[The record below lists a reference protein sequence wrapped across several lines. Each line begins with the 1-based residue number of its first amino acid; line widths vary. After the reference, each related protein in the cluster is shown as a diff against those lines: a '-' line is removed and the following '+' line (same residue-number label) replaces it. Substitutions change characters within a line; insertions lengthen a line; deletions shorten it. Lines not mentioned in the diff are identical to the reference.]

1 MKRNIIVVIGDSNGR
16 LIIYNSSYA
25 SLSLVN
31 SFQGHTK
38 WISQIK
44 QSPFTNDYVA
54 TCSGDKTVKIWN
66 VSFIQFNWTLIQT
79 YSQHLSEVSA
89 LDWLGKDTLASSGWL
104 DKTIKKWALK
114 TGQTKQIINT
124 PDFVQSLKFLSD
136 QTHLVAGLYSGD
148 INIYDIDNNGGLS
161 SSLQGHTSSVYDFA
175 QLSDDLMASSSND
188 TTVKIWDLTTS
199 TCMFTL
205 TGHSNAVYRL
215 KQISLDIL
223 ASGSEDMTIK
233 LWNITSGEEIRTL
246 TGHTSYVFLSIDL
259 IDSQTLVSGSQDQT
273 IKLWNW
279 ATGECLSTI
288 KANTKIE
295 TLAVTATNLNL

>member
-1 MKRNIIVVIGDSNGR
+1 M
-16 LIIYNSSYA
+16 
-25 SLSLVN
+25 
-31 SFQGHTK
+31 F
-38 WISQIK
+38 
-44 QSPFTNDYVA
+44 
-54 TCSGDKTVKIWN
+54 
-66 VSFIQFNWTLIQT
+66 
-79 YSQHLSEVSA
+79 HLSN
-89 LDWLGKDTLASSGWL
+89 LIGLLYKRIHNIYRKFLPWIGLTKILWASSGWR
-104 DKTIKKWALK
+104 DKTIKIWALK
-114 TGQTKQIINT
+114 TGQTKKIINT

-136 QTHLVAGLYSGD
+136 QTNLAAGLYTGD
-148 INIYDIDNNGGLS
+148 INIYDIDNNGALS
-161 SSLQGHTSSVYDFA
+161 SSLQGHTSSVNDFA